1 MKKMLIGYPLNKY
14 EVFGELL
21 SSLSEK
27 YHLTI
32 KDYTYEWLK
41 DNIHKFDIVIPSLK
55 VIIDDDIID
64 NAENLCILFTP
75 TTGTDHIRIRKRR
88 SRIRIFTLNDF
99 RADINSIN
107 STAELGFSHILSLS
121 RKVFPARRDTVE
133 FGRWERNNFLGKDL
147 NNKVIG
153 IIGMGRIGQK
163 IAKYAEA
170 FGMKIIYW
178 DKIKRG
184 KWERI
189 PHLRRFLSIPDII
202 FISITLTNKT
212 HHLINM
218 NNISNIK
225 KGAVLVNV
233 SRGGVIEEESL
244 CFALRKGILSGVG
257 VDVLENEL
265 GDYTKSPL
273 LKYAQKN
280 PDANIIVTPHI
291 GGATVEAWE
300 KVFRLVAEKIS
311 KEIVK
316 DEY

>member
-1 MKKMLIGYPLNKY
+1 MTKMLIGYPLNKY
-14 EVFGELL
+14 EAFEQLL
-21 SSLSEK
+21 SSLSK
-27 YHLTI
+27 KHDLTI

-41 DNIHKFDIVIPSLK
+41 DNIHKFEIIVPSLK
-55 VIIDDDIID
+55 VIIDDDIIN
-64 NAENLCILFTP
+64 NAEKLRILFTP
-75 TTGTDHIRIRKRR
+75 TTGTDHIRIRNKRQG
-88 SRIRIFTLNDF
+88 IKIFTLNDYKH
-99 RADINSIN
+99 DINSIN

-121 RKVFPARRDTVE
+121 RKVFSAHKDVVE
-133 FGRWERNNFLGKDL
+133 FGRWERNDFLGKDL

-184 KWERI
+184 KWDKI
-189 PHLRRFLSIPDII
+189 SHLRRFLSIPDII
-202 FISITLTNKT
+202 FISITLNNKS

-218 NNISNIK
+218 KNISNIK
-225 KGAVLVNV
+225 KGAILVNI
-233 SRGGVIEEESL
+233 SRGSVIEEKSL

-273 LKYAQKN
+273 LQYARRN
-280 PDANIIVTPHI
+280 PDANIVITPHI
-291 GGATVEAWE
+291 GGATIEAWE
-300 KVFRLVAEKIS
+300 KVFTLVAEKMS
-311 KEIVK
+311 KELT
-316 DEY
+316 